1 MASLSESELATQ
13 TLVKTMEA
21 SDAGEPGEKLP
32 PESSDQQETCDRPN
46 AGTGTESDP
55 NANGTLSNRKRV
67 PYLPSTLSGEAK
79 QKKRHRVDLPAD
91 KGTTSASQGDEGSD
105 RGQSTDEEDSKST
118 DSESTDSAS
127 SDESSKEEDRTEEP
141 LKLHPSDDELRR
153 ELKTPSMVPPVLPLP
168 PHLDSQSTTKLIPTK
183 ELGKGIYR
191 DHHSLSHSSRS
202 AKKSSK
208 KSKKSKKRKRD
219 RSSSSSS
226 SEDEKER
233 ENKRRKKIFTGLSLF
248 SFSSKRETNKW
259 ELGDLR
265 VNSFN
270 RYAREGIEY
279 KSLKAAICD
288 EHPCPED
295 ILPVP
300 KLDPD
305 ILNWLGDKDL
315 ITIKDEGRQKEQMG
329 LRDAMGPFCRAWNL
343 STSDVQSTQMHNA
356 AMILGRSYNLV
367 TGQRRLSILTHTV
380 GYTRA
385 LKLQKRHASLLSD
398 ETEFLFGNKFKKILS
413 SDDRNAIFFG
423 KNIYSKQ
430 KSNSDKS
437 SGGNNR
443 KKGNASGG
451 SSGRSGA
458 KNNQPNRNGPSK
470 GGAGSN
476 NKNWNQK
483 GKTFVY
489 PSRTSVSLT
498 SAYTSSK
505 HTVFRTLSA
514 KHSKKLL
521 SPSQGGSKSRRKDKI
536 PSTELV
542 SLDPRP
548 SVLRYSKG
556 LQNPSRKSSTSH
568 KHQLFS
574 PKKSG
579 SLTNHRQG
587 GRLYVREES
596 DPSRYLH
603 RQGQI
608 LLQPL
613 RDNEE
618 GRRLPSCDQ
627 SQKIEQ
633 SHSLP
638 TLPNGGPEE
647 CPRSDRTNGL
657 SDKIGSIGR
666 ILQCPSTQRLQETD
680 LFSLERN
687 SLRIQ
692 SPLLRPK
699 QRSQDLL
706 KAPENSFSLPKKA
719 LHTSS
724 DLSRRPD
731 PVRAVQRGGNSSKG
745 CCNSGLDQSRL
756 YHQSKEKHTLA
767 HPVPHLSGDRSE
779 FEGNDFCSPRGKDQE
794 SSSLL
799 PKVDFSV
806 LPNQRPILLGRETD
820 SDHASCLNSLTT
832 GKIPAEVPHLCSEK
846 PGGGLRSPSVS
857 ESGCFDRT
865 EMVDAK
871 SRVKKGQT
879 TLNSSRGPD
888 HPERCSRDGGLGSPL
903 CRLENGRAMETRG
916 EGSSHQC
923 EGDHCCGPC
932 HKDLRK
938 VEESQVNPSPDRQH
952 GGPGLHSQ
960 PRGHQKLRSSDES
973 QGDLGFPLGEENPAD
988 CRMASFPS
996 EQRGRRGVSK
1006 RKRQLG
1012 MAARSKSLPSGVS
1025 RTERRSYSRPVCLKN
1040 LSSPSPLHVV
1050 ESGSRC
1056 DCSKCTS
1063 SELVGVRQPGLC
1075 LSSFL
1080 PDRKGPAEAENSDFR
1095 NDSNLSLLAN
1105 AALLLQPVGDGH
1117 KTTSQ
1122 ASSEKELIVEP
1133 SRGTSSSN
1141 VAGEESSSTVSM
1153 VALRERYKAE
1163 KLSEKSISLIAKS
1176 RRSGTRANYDG
1187 IWNQFSSWC
1196 LQRQADPVHC
1206 PLSVVLE
1213 YLSDL
1218 HSQNFSVGHIK
1229 SHRSAISAFHVEV
1242 DGVPVGMREETS
1254 RLIKGIEN
1262 SKPIA
1267 HKIIPVWDV
1276 SKALSHMME
1285 KDNNSSLKF
1294 QSQKLATLLAITSL
1308 HRGMELHALTLDLMS
1323 KFEDRI
1329 EFLFPVKLKHS
1340 KPGKKDPPSVFHEFA
1355 SNKLLC
1361 PKECIIEYLED
1372 THSLRK
1378 NPNTGQLFISYIK
1391 PHTPVSKQTICRWVK
1406 EFLSESGIK
1415 GFKTHSTR
1423 SAASSKALAKGVVL
1437 SDILSKGNWSRAS
1450 TFTKFYK
1457 KPIVTPSQRFQEG
1470 VLLDS

>member
-1 MASLSESELATQ
+1 MATQ
-13 TLVKTMEA
+13 NLDKILKA
-21 SDAGEPGEKLP
+21 SDTGEPVEKLT
-32 PESSDQQETCDRPN
+32 PESSAQQETRDRSN
-46 AGTGTESDP
+46 AETGTASDP
-55 NANGTLSNRKRV
+55 NVTLPRGNRV
-67 PYLPSTLSGEAK
+67 PYLPSTLPGEERQKERQRVVSTAK
-79 QKKRHRVDLPAD
+79 GPASTSRV
-91 KGTTSASQGDEGSD
+91 
-105 RGQSTDEEDSKST
+105 DEEDDRDRSSDGADSDST
-118 DSESTDSAS
+118 ASAS
-127 SDESSKEEDRTEEP
+127 EGESSKGEEEAEDP
-141 LKLHPSDDELRR
+141 FKIHPSDDDFKKET
-153 ELKTPSMVPPVLPLP
+153 KTPSMVPPALLP
-168 PHLDSQSTTKLIPTK
+168 PPSLETQSSTSKLVTTK
-183 ELGKGIYR
+183 ELGSGR
-191 DHHSLSHSSRS
+191 DHYSHSHSSRS
-202 AKKSSK
+202 
-208 KSKKSKKRKRD
+208 SKKSKKRKRE

-226 SEDEKER
+226 SEDEKEK
-233 ENKRRKKIFTGLSLF
+233 EKKRKKKIFTGLSLF

-259 ELGDLR
+259 ELGDIR

-270 RYAREGIEY
+270 RYARTGIEY
-279 KSLKAAICD
+279 ASLKAAICD
-288 EHPCPED
+288 SHPCPED

-300 KLDPD
+300 SLDPD

-343 STSDVQSTQMHNA
+343 STTEAQSTHLHNS
-356 AMILGRSYNLV
+356 AMILGRSFNSV
-367 TGQRRLSILTHTV
+367 TCQRRLSIMTHTV

-385 LKLQKRHASLLSD
+385 RKLQKRHASLLVE

-423 KNIYSKQ
+423 KNLYSKQ
-430 KSNSDKS
+430 KDNSSKS
-437 SGGNNR
+437 SGSSNH
-443 KKGNASGG
+443 KKGNGSGG
-451 SSGRSGA
+451 SSGGSGA
-458 KNNQPNRNGPSK
+458 KNHQPNRNGPSK

-476 NKNWNQK
+476 NKNWKQK

-489 PSRTSVSLT
+489 PSRTSVTLT
-498 SAYTSSK
+498 SSYTSPK
-505 HTVFRTLSA
+505 HTVNRILPA
-514 KHSKKLL
+514 KSSKKLL
-521 SPSQGGSKSRRKDKI
+521 SSSQGGSTSRRKGKI
-536 PSTELV
+536 PSPELV
-542 SLDPRP
+542 SLDPR
-548 SVLRYSKG
+548 SSDLRYSKG
-556 LQNPSRKSSTSH
+556 LQNPSRKPSSTH
-568 KHQLFS
+568 KHQLLS
-574 PKKSG
+574 PKKSER
-579 SLTNHRQG
+579 LTDHRQG
-587 GRLYVREES
+587 GRFYVREES

-603 RQGQI
+603 CQGQI
-608 LLQPL
+608 FLQPL
-613 RDNEE
+613 RHNEK
-618 GRRLPSCDQ
+618 GRRIPPCDQ
-627 SQKIEQ
+627 SQKIKQ
-633 SHSLP
+633 SHPLSA
-638 TLPNGGPEE
+638 LPNGGPEK

-657 SDKIGSIGR
+657 SDKIGPIGR
-666 ILQCPSTQRLQETD
+666 ILQCPSTQGLQETD
-680 LFSLERN
+680 LLSLERN

-699 QRSQDLL
+699 QCSQDLL
-706 KAPENSFSLPKKA
+706 KASESSIGLPKKA
-719 LHTSS
+719 LLTSC

-731 PVRAVQRGGNSSKG
+731 PVRAIQGGSDSSKG
-745 CCNSGLDQSRL
+745 CCNTGPDQSRL
-756 YHQSKEKHTLA
+756 YYQSKEKHPLS

-779 FEGNDFCSPRGKDQE
+779 FEGNDFCSSRGKDQE
-794 SSSLL
+794 PSSLL

-820 SDHASCLNSLTT
+820 SDHASCLNSIATS
-832 GKIPAEVPHLCSEK
+832 KIPTEVPHLCSEK
-846 PGGGLRSPSVS
+846 PGRGLRSPSVS
-857 ESGCFDRT
+857 KSGCSDRT
-865 EMVDAK
+865 EVVDAK

-879 TLNSSRGPD
+879 TLDSSSGPD
-888 HPERCSRDGGLGSPL
+888 HPKRCSRDGGLGSPL
-903 CRLENGRAMETRG
+903 CRLANGGSMEARR
-916 EGSSHQC
+916 EGSPHQC
-923 EGDHCCGPC
+923 KGDHCGRPR

-938 VEESQVNPSPDRQH
+938 VEKTQVNPSPDRQH
-952 GGPGLHSQ
+952 GGPGIHSQ
-960 PRGHQKLRSSDES
+960 PRGHQKLISSVES
-973 QGDLGFPLGEENPAD
+973 QGDLELPLGEENPAD
-988 CRMASFPS
+988 SRMASFSS
-996 EQRGRRGVSK
+996 EQRSRRGVSK

-1025 RTERRSYSRPVCLKN
+1025 KTEICSNLRPVCFKN
-1040 LSSPSPLHVV
+1040 LSPSTSIHVV
-1050 ESGSRC
+1050 ESGPRC
-1056 DCSKCTS
+1056 YCSKCTS
-1063 SELVGVRQPGLC
+1063 SGLVGVGQPGLC
-1075 LSSFL
+1075 LPSFL
-1080 PDRKGPAEAENSDFR
+1080 PDRKGPAEAENPDFR

-1105 AALLLQPVGDGH
+1105 AALFLQPIGDGH

-1122 ASSEKELIVEP
+1122 TSPEKEPIVEP

-1141 VAGEESSSTVSM
+1141 VTGEESSSTVSM

-1218 HSQNFSVGHIK
+1218 HSQNLSAGHIK
-1229 SHRSAISAFHVEV
+1229 SHRSAISAFHVKV

-1267 HKIIPVWDV
+1267 HKIVPVWDV
-1276 SKALSHMME
+1276 SKVLTHMNE
-1285 KDNNSSLKF
+1285 NDNNSSLKF

-1340 KPGKKDPPSVFHEFA
+1340 KPGKKDPPSVFHEFV

-1378 NPNTGQLFISYIK
+1378 NPSTGQLFISYIK
-1391 PHTPVSKQTICRWVK
+1391 PHTPVSKQTLCRWVK

-1470 VLLDS
+1470 ILL